1 MLQDQEVLEDQEVEV
16 VEDQEDVD
24 VAVIEEVMEVIAE
37 EDMEIEEEVMGER
50 EEDVDTVDVV
60 AETGRVD
67 MVEAQTATDAEVA
80 SVEVADMV
88 VEDTDVEVVVAV
100 ATKEEEEVVKKEC
113 LTAKASRPLLIS

>member
-1 MLQDQEVLEDQEVEV
+1 VEV

-24 VAVIEEVMEVIAE
+24 VVETEADMVVVIEEVMEVIAE
-37 EDMEIEEEVMGER
+37 EDMEIEEEVMVER

-80 SVEVADMV
+80 SVEVEDMV

-100 ATKEEEEVVKKEC
+100 ATKEEEEVDRKEC